1 MLLRQ
6 NYSKNTPFVRRA
18 GLKKLAAAL
27 LLMLATLMMPITA
40 AKADQR
46 DPRLD
51 VLFDA
56 LQRTADSRAANQL
69 TKEIWDRWIAYDD
82 GKAFRLMQN
91 GIGLMNKGELNN
103 AEKIFSQ
110 IVTSYP
116 DYAEAWNKRATV
128 RFMQGDES
136 GSRRDIA
143 RVIDLEPR
151 HFGALTGL
159 GMIHIRSGDL
169 QAALQSYEAAIHFN
183 PHLVYA
189 KQMIYELATKLKG
202 QSL

>member
-1 MLLRQ
+1 
-6 NYSKNTPFVRRA
+6 
-18 GLKKLAAAL
+18 
-27 LLMLATLMMPITA
+27 
-40 AKADQR
+40 
-46 DPRLD
+46 
-51 VLFDA
+51 
-56 LQRTADSRAANQL
+56 
-69 TKEIWDRWIAYDD
+69 
-82 GKAFRLMQN
+82 
-91 GIGLMNKGELNN
+91 
-103 AEKIFSQ
+103 
-110 IVTSYP
+110 
-116 DYAEAWNKRATV
+116 V

>member
-6 NYSKNTPFVRRA
+6 NYSKNTHFIRRA

>member
-82 GKAFRLMQN
+82 GQAFRLMQN

>member
-27 LLMLATLMMPITA
+27 LLMLAILMMPITA